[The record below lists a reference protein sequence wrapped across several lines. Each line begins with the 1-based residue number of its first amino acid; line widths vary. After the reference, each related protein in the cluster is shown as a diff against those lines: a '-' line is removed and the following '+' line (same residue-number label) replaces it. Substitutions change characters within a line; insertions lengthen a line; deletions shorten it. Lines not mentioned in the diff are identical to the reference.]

1 MSRKKKSEEPKVWPQ
16 NVDPRSFSFIKAA
29 EGLVTAGL
37 WKETNRLVAHR
48 FGDILF
54 LSYSKPKT
62 SLIKLKMAGKMWRVK
77 EDQAAKMIV
86 TGG

>member
-1 MSRKKKSEEPKVWPQ
+1 MSRKKKSEEPKVWPEDL
-16 NVDPRSFSFIKAA
+16 NWKFSFFRETERLID
-29 EGLVTAGL
+29 AGL
-37 WKETNRLVAHR
+37 WEETQHQVYHR
-48 FGDILF
+48 FGDIRF
-54 LSYSKPKT
+54 ISYSKPKT